1 MNELKEIKQE
11 ISGMQGNVSL
21 KDYTTFNIGGPA
33 RSFLQAKTKEDIRE
47 GVKKAKELDLPV
59 FILGDGSNLL
69 VSDKGFA
76 GLVIKIENCELK
88 IENSLA
94 YAQAGVEFP
103 VIVKETIEQGLAGL
117 EWAGGLPGTVGGAVR
132 GNAGAF
138 GGEVKDSIKE
148 VEAIDSN
155 GNLKTFT
162 REECEFA
169 YRSSIFK
176 KENWIVLSVLF
187 QLKQGDKKAMQ
198 AIAKDHMNYRKE
210 RHPLEYPN
218 AGSIFKNCDL
228 KLFSQ
233 ELQKQFK
240 DENVV
245 KVDPF
250 PVVPTAY
257 LIAQAKLQG
266 LQVGDAQVSEK
277 HPNYM
282 VNRGSATS
290 NDVLELIEKVK
301 KAVKEKF
308 SIDLEVEVQYVE

>member
-1 MNELKEIKQE
+1 MAAPATQH
-11 ISGMQGNVSL
+11 GRQVTPGHARYVP
-21 KDYTTFNIGGPA
+21 PA
-33 RSFLQAKTKEDIRE
+33 RTAAGKDVQAH
-47 GVKKAKELDLPV
+47 
-59 FILGDGSNLL
+59 
-69 VSDKGFA
+69 
-76 GLVIKIENCELK
+76 
-88 IENSLA
+88 
-94 YAQAGVEFP
+94 
-103 VIVKETIEQGLAGL
+103 
-117 EWAGGLPGTVGGAVR
+117 
-132 GNAGAF
+132 
-138 GGEVKDSIKE
+138 
-148 VEAIDSN
+148 

-187 QLKQGDKKAMQ
+187 QLKQGDKKAIQ

>member
-1 MNELKEIKQE
+1 MTSVQE
-11 ISGMQGNVSL
+11 NVPL

-33 RSFLQAKTKEDIRE
+33 KYFFIAKTKEDIQE
-47 GVKKAKELDLPV
+47 GVKKAKELNLPV

-69 VSDKGFA
+69 VSDKGFS
-76 GLVIKIENCELK
+76 GFVIKIENCELK

-94 YAQAGVEFP
+94 YAEAGVEFP
-103 VIVKETIEQGLAGL
+103 TIVKETTERGLAGL

-148 VEAIDSN
+148 VQAIDSN
-155 GNLKTFT
+155 GNIKTFT

-176 KENWIVLSVLF
+176 KKGWIVLSAIF
-187 QLKQGDKKAMQ
+187 QLKQGHKEAIQ
-198 AIAKDHMNYRKE
+198 AVAKDHIKYREE

-228 KLFSQ
+228 KLFSE
-233 ELQKQFK
+233 ELQKQFE
-240 DENVV
+240 DADIV

-257 LIAQAKLQG
+257 LIAKAKLQG
-266 LQVGDAQVSEK
+266 LQVGDAQVSER
-277 HPNYM
+277 HPNYI
-282 VNRGSATS
+282 VNRGQATS
-290 NDVLELIEKVK
+290 KDVLGLIEKVK
-301 KAVKEKF
+301 QAVKEKF
-308 SIDLEVEVQYVE
+308 FIDLEVEVQYVD